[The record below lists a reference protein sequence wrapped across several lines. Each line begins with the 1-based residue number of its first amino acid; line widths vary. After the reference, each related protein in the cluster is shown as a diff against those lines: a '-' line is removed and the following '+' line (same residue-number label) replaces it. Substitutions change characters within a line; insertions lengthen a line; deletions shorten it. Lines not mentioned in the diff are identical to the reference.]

1 MIYYFYR
8 KHTYTEC
15 SCLLIRTFIW
25 KGGQCCKKPCS
36 NLISEIECI
45 YLKII
50 LFKKFM
56 KQFRRKMCRP
66 FSWIWNSFSKQRD
79 LSKSRKKTCISLSYT
94 LDVFLLNFLSSLRQ
108 KMYIYLGI
116 VLFFALFI
124 SVYSIV
130 NKKIN

>member
-50 LFKKFM
+50 LYKKFM
-56 KQFRRKMCRP
+56 KHFRRKMCRP
-66 FSWIWNSFSKQRD
+66 FSWIWNSFSKQRN
-79 LSKSRKKTCISLSYT
+79 LSKSRKKNMHIIKLY
-94 LDVFLLNFLSSLRQ
+94 VR
-108 KMYIYLGI
+108 YILTEFFIILKTKNVHIFGYCVIFCVVYIG
-116 VLFFALFI
+116 LFH
-124 SVYSIV
+124 S
-130 NKKIN
+130 